1 MWVVNIIL
9 LLFLGP
15 CLLFLVRF
23 ILYRTALILVLRKW
37 ANWVDDRIHVH
48 QYLKVAELN
57 ENGQDNQFYKRVF
70 LYINSLPS
78 LEDSNF
84 TNLFSGKKS
93 NDIILSLDDNQVI
106 QDEFLGAR
114 VSWVNKV
121 ERFNHGGVCN
131 KSFLLR
137 IKKKDKRRI
146 LRPYLQHIHT
156 VSDDI
161 EQRRRELKLFINNG
175 PLENPINGRWR
186 SVPFTHPATLDTIAM
201 DVDLK
206 NKVKS
211 DLENFIKSQ
220 NYYHKLGRAWKRNYL
235 LYGPSGTGKSSFIG
249 AMANFLNYDVY
260 DIDLSRVSD
269 DSDLKLLLL
278 QTTSRS
284 LIVIED
290 VDRLINEKSR
300 TTTTTTLS
308 GLLNFMD
315 GIVNSCC
322 GDEKIMVFTMNS
334 KDHIDPAML
343 RPGRID
349 VHVHFPSCDFNSFKC
364 LANNYLGVKEHKLF
378 PQVEEIFHNGAT
390 MSHAAIGELMMV
402 NRSSPS
408 RALKSVITALQSNGT
423 EGKITGRGKRLSD
436 SSSSPPLPLP
446 LPQTEETG
454 GGNWKDS
461 VPVAKEFRKLL
472 SRLKS
477 CKGPSSI
484 DHDSEMIER

>member
-1 MWVVNIIL
+1 MWIVNIL
-9 LLFLGP
+9 LILFLVP
-15 CLLFLVRF
+15 CFLFLVRF

-57 ENGQDNQFYKRVF
+57 ENGQDNEFYRRVN

-78 LEDSNF
+78 IEDSNF

-93 NDIILSLDDNQVI
+93 TDIILSLDDNQVI

-121 ERFNHGGVCN
+121 ERFDHGGVCSR
-131 KSFLLR
+131 SFLLR
-137 IKKKDKRRI
+137 IKKKDKRRT
-146 LRPYLQHIHT
+146 LRPYIQHIHT

-175 PLENPINGRWR
+175 PSENPINGRWR
-186 SVPFTHPATLDTIAM
+186 SVPFTHHSTFDTIAM
-201 DVDLK
+201 DADLK

-211 DLENFIKSQ
+211 DLENFVKSQ
-220 NYYHKLGRAWKRNYL
+220 NYYHKMGRAWKRNYL

-278 QTTSRS
+278 QTTNRS
-284 LIVIED
+284 LIVVED
-290 VDRLINEKSR
+290 LDRLVNEKL
-300 TTTTTTLS
+300 TTTTLS

-322 GDEKIMVFTMNS
+322 GDEKMMVFTMNS
-334 KDHIDPAML
+334 KEQVDPAML

-349 VHVHFPSCDFNSFKC
+349 VHIHFPFCDFNSFKC

-378 PQVEEIFHNGAT
+378 PQVEEIFHSGAT
-390 MSHAAIGELMMV
+390 MSPAAIGELMMV

-408 RALKSVITALQSNGT
+408 RALKSVISALQSHGT
-423 EGKITGRGKRLSD
+423 EGKIGGKGKRLSD
-436 SSSSPPLPLP
+436 SASSPLRVEPPSHA
-446 LPQTEETG
+446 EETG

-461 VPVAKEFRKLL
+461 VPGAKEVRKLYGL
-472 SRLKS
+472 LRLKS
-477 CKGPSSI
+477 CKSPSSF

>member
-1 MWVVNIIL
+1 MWVVNIIF
-9 LLFLGP
+9 LLFLAP
-15 CLLFLVRF
+15 CLLFVLRF
-23 ILYRTALILVLRKW
+23 ILYRTALIFVLRKW

-57 ENGQDNQFYKRVF
+57 ENGQDNQFYHKVF
-70 LYINSLPS
+70 IYINSLPS

-93 NDIILSLDDNQVI
+93 TDIILSLDDNQVI

-121 ERFNHGGVCN
+121 ERLVNGGGCN
-131 KSFLLR
+131 RSFLLR

-161 EQRRRELKLFINNG
+161 EQRRRELKLFINNK
-175 PLENPINGRWR
+175 PSENPINGRWR

-249 AMANFLNYDVY
+249 AMANYLNYDVY

-269 DSDLKLLLL
+269 LKLLLL
-278 QTTSRS
+278 QTTSKS

-290 VDRLINEKSR
+290 VDRLINEKL
-300 TTTTTTLS
+300 TTTTTS
-308 GLLNFMD
+308 VLLNFMD

-334 KDHIDPAML
+334 KELIDPVML

-349 VHVHFPSCDFNSFKC
+349 VHIHFPLCDFNSFKC
-364 LANNYLGVKEHKLF
+364 LANSYLGVKEHKLF
-378 PQVEEIFHNGAT
+378 PQVEEIFHSGAT
-390 MSHAAIGELMMV
+390 MSPAAIGELMMV

-408 RALKSVITALQSNGT
+408 RALKSVITALQSNGADAKIV
-423 EGKITGRGKRLSD
+423 GKGKRLSD
-436 SSSSPPLPLP
+436 NASSSPLPLP
-446 LPQTEETG
+446 PQAEEID

-461 VPVAKEFRKLL
+461 VPVAKEFRKLFL
-472 SRLKS
+472 RLKS
-477 CKGPSSI
+477 CKSPSLF